1 MKSEPWPL
9 HTLGFGEIRWVR
21 SPHHSPLWAAGH
33 IHYWQIKTNPSTPH
47 LLQSRDWHS
56 HRLGPSHCSKGP
68 SFPSV
73 ASLPR
78 GGDSEQPGK
87 AGQLAGNDCSAPCPL
102 QLPVQKSHSSDGHEH
117 TASSRLLLN
126 TEIHCRC
133 TVSQSSSSLL
143 LPGYTTHLPQHL
155 SCTACIDQVTVQSDK
170 TNQLK
175 KHPSQMELF

>member
-21 SPHHSPLWAAGH
+21 SPHHSPLWAAAH

-102 QLPVQKSHSSDGHEH
+102 QLPTQKSHSSDGHEH
-117 TASSRLLLN
+117 TVSSRLPVKYRN
-126 TEIHCRC
+126 TLQVHSQPVQQFTITSRIHHTSSPAPFLYCLHWPSHC
-133 TVSQSSSSLL
+133 TVRQ
-143 LPGYTTHLPQHL
+143 
-155 SCTACIDQVTVQSDK
+155 DK
-170 TNQLK
+170 PAEK
-175 KHPSQMELF
+175 AP